1 MFEIHFGIP
10 EMQALWDDLKTKNLA
25 GTASK
30 DEIKL
35 YNKLGKAARNLSK
48 DPRYP
53 GLQTHE
59 ISSLT
64 ARYGMKV
71 WQSYLEKNTP
81 GLRPGA
87 FGTVPACFSRQFSRV
102 FAPIC
107 FSAFLRSYIMLSARS
122 NTSPSRRSW
131 GVRIA

>member
-71 WQSYLEKNTP
+71 WQSYLENNTP
-81 GLRPGA
+81 KAGRIFWVYGPERGDITIIGLEPHPDDKSNA
-87 FGTVPACFSRQFSRV
+87 YAKIT
-102 FAPIC
+102 
-107 FSAFLRSYIMLSARS
+107 LSQM
-122 NTSPSRRSW
+122 
-131 GVRIA
+131 GDEIH